1 MQIVN
6 ALLNWYLAFKM
17 LFLTKIKM
25 KNMKNILFVH
35 LKGWGLA
42 PAIDIQNRL
51 HLFQSNIAREAS
63 PI

>member
-25 KNMKNILFVH
+25 KNILFVH
-35 LKGWGLA
+35 LKGWRLA